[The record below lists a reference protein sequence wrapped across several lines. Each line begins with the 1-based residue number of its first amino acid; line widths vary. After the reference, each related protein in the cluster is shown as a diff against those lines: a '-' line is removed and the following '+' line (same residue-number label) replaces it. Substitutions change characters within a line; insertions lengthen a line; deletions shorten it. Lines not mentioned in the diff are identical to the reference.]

1 MNEILEKAK
10 ELGIMIAESGEFE
23 KLKIAEDRQLAD
35 PEAQKLMMEYATKRD
50 ELAQKAQAPDTTK
63 EEFEAIKDE
72 MQKEFEKMCKN
83 ENVKAYLDA
92 SNAFSNLINQVNSII
107 GYFVKGGD
115 AGGCSGNCSS
125 CGGCH

>member
-1 MNEILEKAK
+1 MEEILQKAK

-23 KLKIAEDRQLAD
+23 KLKIAEERQLAD

-50 ELAQKAQAPDTTK
+50 ELANKASAAETTK
-63 EEFEAIKDE
+63 EEFERIKDE
-72 MQKEFEKMCKN
+72 MQKEFDKMCQN

-92 SNAFSNLINQVNSII
+92 SNNFSNLINQVNSII
-107 GYFVKGGD
+107 GYFVKGGEES
-115 AGGCSGNCSS
+115 GCSGNCSS

>member
-1 MNEILEKAK
+1 MQEILEKAR

-23 KLKIAEDRQLAD
+23 KLKIAEERQLAD
-35 PEAQKLMMEYATKRD
+35 PEAQKLMMEYANKRD
-50 ELAQKAQAPDTTK
+50 ELANKAQSPDITK
-63 EEFEAIKDE
+63 EEFEEIKNQ
-72 MQKEFEKMCKN
+72 MQAEFEKMCVN

-92 SNAFSNLINQVNSII
+92 STAFSNMINQVNTII

-115 AGGCSGNCSS
+115 SGGCSGNCSS